1 MVFTYQG
8 QQMLDRVLVKNVSNR
23 LLAQNISNKSI
34 KFTLFVEKVSGV

>member
-23 LLAQNISNKSI
+23 LLAKNISNKSI